1 MMICL
6 NPRAPIQPPIQ
17 YPQALQEPVY
27 LADWTPPMARRFTWR
42 QLQLIQQGYSKAK
55 SRAILENELEEYNAQ
70 KYVCYIDDVKHCGTI
85 IF

>member
-1 MMICL
+1 
-6 NPRAPIQPPIQ
+6 
-17 YPQALQEPVY
+17 
-27 LADWTPPMARRFTWR
+27 MARRFTWR